1 MGMVPRKI
9 KKKVKRSGFAQGMAL
24 GAFLV
29 TASAV
34 IWMLAH
40 IVMAMKGLG

>member
-29 TASAV
+29 TSYAV
-34 IWMLAH
+34 IWMVAR
-40 IVMAMKGLG
+40 IVTAMKGLG

>member
-9 KKKVKRSGFAQGMAL
+9 KKKVKRSGFAQGIAL
-24 GAFLV
+24 GFFLV
-29 TASAV
+29 MASAV
-34 IWMLAH
+34 VWMLVH